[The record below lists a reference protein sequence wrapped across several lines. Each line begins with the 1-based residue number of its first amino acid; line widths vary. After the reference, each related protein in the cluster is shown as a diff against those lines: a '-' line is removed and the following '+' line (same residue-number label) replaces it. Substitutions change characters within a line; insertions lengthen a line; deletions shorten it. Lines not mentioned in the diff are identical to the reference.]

1 MSKIM
6 SKEEFKD
13 EFKIIVLGKSGV
25 GKTNIMEQ
33 YAKIQFEEKEDWK
46 LKIGVNFFQKSV
58 LVDENNYNLQI
69 WDFIDDKKFEKL
81 HEQYYSGTSAVLFV
95 FDLSKPETFEYHSKC
110 LKKIWY
116 NINLNRW
123 PLLLIGNKFDL
134 IENPKT
140 IDRKKYREF
149 VKKEGLVD
157 YIETS
162 INDNSNLEKAIA
174 KLIHQIIIRKSI
186 YNKRISS
193 SLRKAIIRE
202 YKEDFIPSH
211 KNGKYFKEPPEEAL
225 KAREEERRK
234 RREELKKVEETLKR
248 IYQVKFLVNEN
259 ELKEIEIF
267 AKKTNQSKS
276 EFIRSAV
283 RERIMEIKELPR
295 NQFLKE
301 IKKIIS
307 EELKN
312 YILLKKINEEEL
324 KSRRKGENKQGEDL
338 KVELKK
344 IKETLE
350 RLEKQDR

>member
-1 MSKIM
+1 M

-25 GKTNIMEQ
+25 GKTTIMEQ
-33 YAKIQFEEKEDWK
+33 YAKKLFEEKEDWK
-46 LKIGVNFFQKSV
+46 LKIGVQFFQKSV

-69 WDFIDDKKFEKL
+69 WDFIDDKRFEKL

-95 FDLSKPETFEYHSKC
+95 FDLSKPETFEYHSTC
-110 LKKIWY
+110 LKKIWH

-134 IENPKT
+134 IKNPET
-140 IDRKKYREF
+140 LDRKKFREF

-162 INDNSNLEKAIA
+162 MNDNSNLEKAIV

-186 YNKRISS
+186 YTKKISS
-193 SLRKAIIRE
+193 NLRKAIMRE
-202 YKEDFIPSH
+202 YKEDFIPAY
-211 KNGKYFKEPPEEAL
+211 KNGKYFKEPREDEL
-225 KAREEERRK
+225 KAREEERKK
-234 RREELKKVEETLKR
+234 RRKELKKVEEVLRR
-248 IYQVKFLVNEN
+248 IHQVKFLVNEK

-283 RERIMEIKELPR
+283 RERIMEIKGLPR

-312 YILLKKINEEEL
+312 NILLKKIDEEEL
-324 KSRRKGENKQGEDL
+324 KSRRKGENKQDEDL

-344 IKETLE
+344 INETLE